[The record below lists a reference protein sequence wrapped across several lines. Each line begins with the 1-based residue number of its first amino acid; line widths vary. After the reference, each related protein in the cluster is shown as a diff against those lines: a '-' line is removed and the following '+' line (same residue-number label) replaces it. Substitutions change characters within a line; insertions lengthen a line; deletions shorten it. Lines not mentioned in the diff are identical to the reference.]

1 MYQSL
6 ESKPGCKLNA
16 SKSNVP
22 TFVQQGLGTY
32 LPRMKV
38 ILMGTSTADFG
49 PRARIA

>member
-16 SKSNVP
+16 GKSNVP

-32 LPRMKV
+32 LPRMKH